1 MSEKYFEKLL
11 EWHRNGQISRRALL
25 GGAGS
30 FALAAGVMGG
40 PFAGLTKMAKAADMP
55 ESIRYDGWGGT
66 VQEAQRKLAFDPF
79 EEQTGIKVIEGNFT
93 GGDAFLT
100 QVKASQPG
108 EYNVFSASGVFDYA
122 RYADL
127 GYAVELNEDN
137 IPNMKLVMPALMT
150 SFREIT
156 NGSLSCAPYDYGAT
170 GIAYNRKHISDD
182 EAKEKGA
189 MLLLD
194 SKFKGK
200 IGCWNDWRT
209 RAWYGA
215 LHTGQ
220 DPNDIQDTDAMWD
233 ALREHRELLLK
244 YWSSGAE
251 LMSLLAEEEIYV
263 TEGWSGR
270 IATLQQQGHDIG
282 YIYPEKGF
290 AWQECKMVLKGSPM
304 EAVELLLNFLLEP
317 EVAIAVAEGQNYPP
331 SLDPTQVDVGDKV
344 ASLPMFDPTGKLEGM
359 TFAVPDYWNSRQAD
373 WSKQF
378 SRIEKGF

>member
-1 MSEKYFEKLL
+1 MVSFFDQLRE
-11 EWHRNGQISRRALL
+11 SRR
-25 GGAGS
+25 
-30 FALAAGVMGG
+30 
-40 PFAGLTKMAKAADMP
+40 MP
-55 ESIRYDGWGGT
+55 EPKNYKNWRQEIAEVIAAATDGRYQETWSLENGKTYSIRGRPHPDGAT
-66 VQEAQRKLAFDPF
+66 
-79 EEQTGIKVIEGNFT
+79 
-93 GGDAFLT
+93 AFLIEDIT
-100 QVKASQPG
+100 AEVTLTRNFRAELEQSQSLLDKLEDG
-108 EYNVFSASGVFDYA
+108 FAVFSASGVFDYA

-200 IGCWNDWRT
+200 IGGWNDWRT